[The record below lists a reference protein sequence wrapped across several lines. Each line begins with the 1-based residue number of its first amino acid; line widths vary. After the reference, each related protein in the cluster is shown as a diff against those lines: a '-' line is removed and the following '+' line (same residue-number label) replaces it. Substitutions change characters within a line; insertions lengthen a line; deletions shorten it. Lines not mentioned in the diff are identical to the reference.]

1 MGVVPYIKIIIGW
14 SLVFA
19 SQGPP
24 LIFDIL
30 GVVPGGGP

>member
-1 MGVVPYIKIIIGW
+1 MGVVSYIKIIIGW

-24 LIFDIL
+24 PKYQRL